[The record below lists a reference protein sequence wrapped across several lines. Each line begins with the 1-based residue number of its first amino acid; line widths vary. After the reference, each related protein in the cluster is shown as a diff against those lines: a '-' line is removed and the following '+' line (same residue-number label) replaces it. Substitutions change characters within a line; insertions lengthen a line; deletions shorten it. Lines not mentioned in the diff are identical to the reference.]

1 MDRAALDRLV
11 SFSTD
16 VTELVRD
23 LRHQEESSSF
33 SLEDY
38 ELYKN
43 AAADLNAAS
52 AQAYG
57 IIEGLAKA
65 AAAKRRRVDA
75 FYTSPTCVYVSRSK
89 SNPPLMDLKPNLSP
103 IFYSMFLIPPFT
115 KWLVGST
122 SPLTKLLYGAK

>member
-1 MDRAALDRLV
+1 MSNQRVD
-11 SFSTD
+11 S
-16 VTELVRD
+16 VRD

-33 SLEDY
+33 SLEEY

-52 AQAYG
+52 GQAFS

-65 AAAKRRRVDA
+65 AAAKRRSVDA

-89 SNPPLMDLKPNLSP
+89 SKPPLMELKPNLSP
-103 IFYSMFLIPPFT
+103 IFL
-115 KWLVGST
+115 
-122 SPLTKLLYGAK
+122 

>member
-33 SLEDY
+33 SLEEY

-52 AQAYG
+52 GQAFS

-65 AAAKRRRVDA
+65 AAAKRRSVDA

-89 SNPPLMDLKPNLSP
+89 SKPPLMDLKPNLSP
-103 IFYSMFLIPPFT
+103 IFL
-115 KWLVGST
+115 
-122 SPLTKLLYGAK
+122 